1 MRVVVFALV
10 LLFCAYGEQTSGAKL
25 EFEVAS
31 VKSSVFGP
39 GADGLCRGGPGT
51 GDPTRF
57 TCKYVDLKRI
67 IVWAFG
73 LPPFQVAAPDWT
85 DNQRLD
91 IQAVLPLG
99 ATKEQFEAMLQ
110 NLLIDRF
117 HLGFHRERRDVT
129 RYELLVAEGGPKL
142 KEAQAGDAAPLPSK
156 APNPVKKMRDFRL
169 DKDGYPIL
177 TTRGFSNVNGR
188 ARFYEPQGPIESLLP
203 LLNMI
208 MDEPVVDSTG
218 LKGNYEIEMHWG
230 QAPLFGHVRA
240 QQTQANGGLSPTGA
254 VTAPDVGPGGPSIQ
268 QALRDQLGLKLQRK
282 KGPMETLIIDRIDRV
297 PTEN

>member
-10 LLFCAYGEQTSGAKL
+10 LLFCAYGEQTSGAQVA
-25 EFEVAS
+25 FEVAS
-31 VKSSVFGP
+31 VKPSVRGP
-39 GADGLCRGGPGT
+39 GADGLCRGGPGS

-57 TCKYVDLKRI
+57 TCNYVDLKRI
-67 IVWAFG
+67 IVRAFG
-73 LPPFQVAAPDWT
+73 LRPFQVAAPDWT

-91 IQAVLPLG
+91 IQAVVPAG

-117 HLGFHRERRDVT
+117 HLTFHRELRDAT

-142 KEAQAGDAAPLPSK
+142 KEAQAGDAAPVPSK
-156 APNPVKKMRDFRL
+156 APDPVKVKGPL
-169 DKDGYPIL
+169 LGKDGYPIQ
-177 TTRGFSNVNGR
+177 TTRGFSNVDGR
-188 ARFYEPQGPIESLLP
+188 ARFYEPHGPIESLLP

-230 QAPLFGHVRA
+230 QAPLFGRIRA
-240 QQTQANGGLSPTGA
+240 AQTGANGGLLPA
-254 VTAPDVGPGGPSIQ
+254 APVTAPDVGPGGPSIQ
-268 QALRDQLGLKLQRK
+268 QALHDQLGLKLHIK